1 MQPATETPPIDPRST
16 FARTTPHYRSFTFES
31 SPMEPPTSAPTTMDP
46 RAISRTTP
54 HYRPVTFES
63 SSMEPPTP
71 APMTM
76 DPRSIFSRTT
86 PHYRHF
92 TFSVDGGNAYGL
104 RAVDSDALK
113 SGDTRQ
119 METQPENPPLE
130 FDIKT
135 SNARCCS
142 ETLDPEDPLRIYDY
156 ADSRS
161 SEDTPDPNTTKAG
174 TPEPFTAAQNPPEPT
189 TCNPTEPQNSR
200 SSLEEDTPDPNTTK
214 DIIPNISTEPA
225 NPTEP
230 PTQELFEL
238 IPHPCTFPP
247 PESATTKGIECTT
260 RTFLVDVLPATYP
273 YLPYRFSAS
282 PCAKFQIPFFLFT
295 GPDPPPAD
303 IGTPGD
309 MYVAPASSALYAYLA
324 GGWTRWTPAD
334 PAPPARRATLKLGD
348 AGLLPHP
355 HFPAHLLWAGE
366 RAFAWY
372 SLSSVLNARRDVR
385 ANAVVSPDAG
395 PAEAAKV
402 LVART
407 LRWAEEK
414 KRRAEGG
421 GETPRKR
428 ARVGVSRRAE
438 PLPVVRVSTEPPPVV
453 HVKAARGAKSVEA
466 REVSS
471 VSADPPPVVRVSA
484 EPAVRVKAARVTKSV
499 EASAASAAP
508 EGWDAFYAK
517 PRTSGVSATRAS
529 RQLQEQADTIAR
541 LEAENTALRARVEA
555 DSESTER
562 TPAPERMAF
571 HPEFRE
577 FMKETFVREVWRATL
592 RPPIER
598 IEAEGVAAKA
608 KGQVAVLQLCL
619 EADDD
624 DAMEDTTPTVEGATD
639 ADDMEVGAA
648 GKTRTKLAHT
658 RKDLDAARAANTA
671 LEAEID
677 RRACAFLSPHF
688 RPPSMLSHANLPA
701 VKNAA
706 MQDAASLHR
715 GALYIADAQRRIAA
729 LEAEVGRL
737 KQAAQHET
745 EALRVL
751 LAVRESAA
759 AASSDPCAF
768 SYVTRSSAFPRL
780 ADARLQDSGVRCI
793 RKVCDN
799 LRTCFL
805 GKNRPSLARRGA
817 SEFLESW
824 NLRGQS
830 PCFVM
835 RSN

>member
-31 SPMEPPTSAPTTMDP
+31 SPMEPPASAPTTMDP
-46 RAISRTTP
+46 RVISRTTP
-54 HYRPVTFES
+54 LYRPVTFES

-71 APMTM
+71 TPTTAN
-76 DPRSIFSRTT
+76 PRSIFSRTT
-86 PHYRHF
+86 PHYRPF
-92 TFSVDGGNAYGL
+92 TFSVVDGGNAYGL
-104 RAVDSDALK
+104 GAVDSDALK
-113 SGDTRQ
+113 SGDTLQ

-142 ETLDPEDPLRIYDY
+142 ETLDPKDPLRIYDY
-156 ADSRS
+156 AASRS
-161 SEDTPDPNTTKAG
+161 SEDTPDPDTTKDR
-174 TPEPFTAAQNPPEPT
+174 TPEPFTDSQNPLEPT

-214 DIIPNISTEPA
+214 DSMPNTSTEPA

-230 PTQELFEL
+230 LTQEPFEL

-295 GPDPPPAD
+295 GPDPPPTD

-309 MYVAPASSALYAYLA
+309 VYVAPGSSALYAYLA
-324 GGWTRWTPAD
+324 GGWVRWTPAD

-428 ARVGVSRRAE
+428 ARVGVSRRAD
-438 PLPVVRVSTEPPPVV
+438 PLAVVRVSTEPPPVV
-453 HVKAARGAKSVEA
+453 HLKAARGAKSVEA

-577 FMKETFVREVWRATL
+577 FMKETFAREVMRTCNAQ
-592 RPPIER
+592 R

-624 DAMEDTTPTVEGATD
+624 AMEDTTPTVEGAID

-648 GKTRTKLAHT
+648 GKTRTKLPHT
-658 RKDLDAARAANTA
+658 RKDLDAARAVNTA

-677 RRACAFLSPHF
+677 RL
-688 RPPSMLSHANLPA
+688 
-701 VKNAA
+701 KNAA

-745 EALRVL
+745 EALRAL

-759 AASSDPCAF
+759 AAASDPCAF

-780 ADARLQDSGVRCI
+780 ADARLQDSGVRSPEP
-793 RKVCDN
+793 RA
-799 LRTCFL
+799 
-805 GKNRPSLARRGA
+805 ARRVRIIGIV
-817 SEFLESW
+817 ES
-824 NLRGQS
+824 
-830 PCFVM
+830 
-835 RSN
+835 